1 MSWSNAITD
10 VLTACLGL
18 PSPLHA
24 KIKWL
29 DAQQHQQLAEG
40 FKSLNID
47 KIRFTGGEPLLR
59 PDLLAIITAWRDA
72 FPKAVLAL
80 TTNGDKMMGR
90 EASLKAA
97 GLNQVTFHL
106 DTLRPER
113 YGDLMG
119 PGNFDSILA
128 TIRRARN
135 YFTGIKIN
143 AVLQKGVNDDEVF
156 DFLAFAKEH
165 DVQVRF
171 IELMDTGS
179 APVHVQQTFLSQ
191 RELLARLEKDQ
202 PVSHLGRT
210 NRTDPAANF
219 HLPEADFSFGMIASD
234 TEPFARIAIA
244 CGCLPTACC
253 EVVCTSPRAS
263 PYATFWMKICQ
274 GNTWTPRFKKWSN
287 FKSSFHPSRVEA
299 GSHFP
304 WRKWAANATIQSG
317 VYFMTNENKGDTAG
331 QLMGWSLENGMKTKK
346 VR

>member
-1 MSWSNAITD
+1 MPGA
-10 VLTACLGL
+10 
-18 PSPLHA
+18 A
-24 KIKWL
+24 KPFMPKSKWL

-128 TIRRARN
+128 TIRRARK

-234 TEPFARIAIA
+234 TEPFCEDCNRLRLSADGVLR
-244 CGCLPTACC
+244 GCLYEPEGVALRNILDENLPREYLDAKIQ
-253 EVVCTSPRAS
+253 EVV
-263 PYATFWMKICQ
+263 
-274 GNTWTPRFKKWSN
+274 N
-287 FKSSFHPSRVEA
+287 FKSSFHPLAGRSRVPFSMA
-299 GSHFP
+299 QVG
-304 WRKWAANATIQSG
+304 G
-317 VYFMTNENKGDTAG
+317 
-331 QLMGWSLENGMKTKK
+331 
-346 VR
+346 